1 MAGNKLKPQSEQN
14 QWIDLTDGATIN
26 IDASLGKKFRVTIA
40 GNRTFT
46 ISNVTAG
53 MGFMLRIKQDG
64 VGNRTVIFFPTIS
77 WVDGSTPTLTPA
89 ANKADTFGFTSQ
101 TNNTFDGFIVG
112 QNI

>member
-53 MGFMLRIKQDG
+53 MGFMLRIKQDATG
-64 VGNRTVIFFPTIS
+64 GRTVTFFPTIS
-77 WVDGSTPTLTPA
+77 WPNNVIPTLSSGVS
-89 ANKADTFGFTSQ
+89 KADTFGFTAQ
-101 TNNTFDGFIVG
+101 TNNTFDGFVVG
-112 QNI
+112 QNA